1 MPHEALDDPRIPK
14 KQRRRDEDPL
24 DISDSQTI
32 PPNSNM
38 DCDLLAAPG
47 HSVPTVP
54 PISYK
59 DKVTGVMD
67 PAIAEDLYPIED
79 DDIELLEEDV
89 QMGEVDVLGRRVG
102 FNTLHNQ
109 IFNIWKP
116 SHPLKLIDIEND
128 YFLVKFSA
136 RSDYLKVL
144 TDGPWTIFGHYL
156 TVEPWSVDFSTTQLH
171 PSRILAWVRL
181 LGLPITC
188 YKHSMLEA
196 IGSRIGSVVKLDFQT
211 DNGRRGRFARI
222 AVKINLRCPL
232 VSKIIVNG
240 RIQLVEY
247 ESLPVVCFGCGLYGH
262 TQELCPKLNPP
273 IPDVVEPVVPICIRS
288 TPSRFNPIYIVD
300 DASAEK
306 SHSTPPS
313 ISEHL
318 PLALDSLP
326 VPVISKVSL
335 GDKEIA
341 AHFGAKATA
350 KGKSAVPVR
359 KPLAVRNS
367 ITAYAHQSS
376 NLVLSSRVTKGSS
389 PTLSSTPSK
398 HTAIALKADANPAI
412 PPSSLALI
420 ASSSH
425 APRSSNMIKLE
436 SKLLIELESI
446 LDQEEL
452 LWKQK
457 SRSDWIRFGD
467 RNTKYYHAKAQ
478 NKK

>member
-1 MPHEALDDPRIPK
+1 
-14 KQRRRDEDPL
+14 
-24 DISDSQTI
+24 
-32 PPNSNM
+32 M
-38 DCDLLAAPG
+38 DCDLPAAPG
-47 HSVPTVP
+47 QSVPTVS

-67 PAIAEDLYPIED
+67 PAVAEDLYPIED

-89 QMGEVDVLGRRVG
+89 QMGEVDGLPSINFSERVQALALQSMDLTLVVKVLGRRVG
-102 FNTLHNQ
+102 FNTLHDR

-116 SHPLKLIDIEND
+116 SHPLKLIDIENN

-181 LGLPITC
+181 PGLPIMC
-188 YKHSMLEA
+188 YKRSMLEA

-211 DNGRRGRFARI
+211 DNGRRGRFTRM

-273 IPDVVEPVVPICIRS
+273 IPDDVEPVVPICIRS
-288 TPSRFNPIYIVD
+288 TSSRFNPIYIVD
-300 DASAEK
+300 DISAEK
-306 SHSTPPS
+306 SYSTPPS

-318 PLALDSLP
+318 LLALDSLP

-341 AHFGAKATA
+341 AHPGAKATA
-350 KGKSAVPVR
+350 KGKSTVPVR
-359 KPLAVRNS
+359 KSLAVRNS
-367 ITAYAHQSS
+367 ITATAHQLS
-376 NLVLSSRVTKGSS
+376 NLVSSSRVTKCRSL
-389 PTLSSTPSK
+389 TLSSTPSK
-398 HTAIALKADANPAI
+398 HTTIALEADANPAI
-412 PPSSLALI
+412 PPSSLTLI

-425 APRSSNMIKLE
+425 APSPRKNGHASRSS
-436 SKLLIELESI
+436 SI
-446 LDQEEL
+446 VIDHA
-452 LWKQK
+452 
-457 SRSDWIRFGD
+457 SSHHSDARS
-467 RNTKYYHAKAQ
+467 AMVE
-478 NKK
+478 